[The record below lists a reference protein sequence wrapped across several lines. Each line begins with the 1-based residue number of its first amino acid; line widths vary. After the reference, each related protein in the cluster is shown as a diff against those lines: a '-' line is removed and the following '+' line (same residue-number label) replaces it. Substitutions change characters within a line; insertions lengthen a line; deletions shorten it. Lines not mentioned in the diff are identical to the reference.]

1 MEVCQ
6 RAAVDYTNM
15 FQCLCGCHC
24 HFCQCCD
31 ICCEKNCYAKHCNC
45 QHIYGFGLS
54 VGQFCDSSTGNKP
67 FKMVEEAD
75 SISNITKTTE
85 LPVIS
90 KSVEIDETA
99 GNVSTITKTTELPVI
114 SKSVEVD
121 ETAGNVS
128 TITKTTELP
137 AISKSVEVNEEEG
150 LYTTIVCRHHRRQQ
164 YKKHEKDETVNS
176 ISPFAIMTR
185 NRFKILSQK

>member
-67 FKMVEEAD
+67 FKMVEEAG
-75 SISNITKTTE
+75 NI
-85 LPVIS
+85 
-90 KSVEIDETA
+90 
-99 GNVSTITKTTELPVI
+99 STITKTTELPVI

-121 ETAGNVS
+121 EAAGNVS
-128 TITKTTELP
+128 TITKTTVLP
-137 AISKSVEVNEEEG
+137 VISKSVEVNEEEG